1 MPLKNSKVFLVI
13 VAIAGIGL
21 GAVGLRLIQVRWRSY
36 DPVHS
41 AELIPQEALMAM
53 FVSPNSPGVHQLEEF
68 GNRQTRQ
75 LISRNLNQ
83 IKQQSL
89 SSTRLNFDRDL
100 QPWIGGIM
108 VALLPTSEEL
118 DLLMVIGIKDPLR
131 AWMFQRKFKQ
141 QPNLQQI
148 EREYRGVQMT
158 EYIEPGGKQYYVAVL
173 NHHVVIAAQ
182 LAPVKRAIDTFL
194 GEPALAQ
201 AEGIVETFLDSAAV
215 NHPLGAAV
223 VLESQTLASLL
234 LRSPEP
240 QTQGLIEI
248 ISGLQPLQSAVM
260 AVGVEP
266 NGIRVRVV
274 SQFDPQTEFDS
285 ENPELTSLID
295 RFPSDTVALLQG
307 QGINQIWSKLLKHA
321 DENEEIAQWV
331 DRVRQGL
338 KSINLDADRDV
349 LGWMDGDFALGAISS
364 DEGILAPFGLGGVL
378 LLETSDRPSAE
389 RMLAQLDATIAN
401 SQPPVNIE
409 QRIIEDIEVT
419 EWLDPQQGT
428 LFGHGWLTDKL
439 LFIAFGEPVVEIM
452 TKLPNAPLPENP
464 QFQRIT
470 SALPRANLSYMY
482 LDIEQL
488 ISWATGYLLAAP
500 AAALQPSVLN
510 VLTSVEGVGVSVVY
524 TEPLTTEVE
533 MLWVLKSVTKE

>member
-13 VAIAGIGL
+13 VAIAGIAL
-21 GAVGLRLIQVRWRSY
+21 GAVGLGLMQVRRRSY
-36 DPVHS
+36 DPVNS
-41 AELIPQEALMAM
+41 AELIPQEALMAV
-53 FVSPNSPGVHQLEEF
+53 FVSPNSAGGNLLQEF

-100 QPWIGGIM
+100 QPWISGIM

-118 DLLMVIGIKDPLR
+118 DLLMVVGIKDPLR

-148 EREYRGVQMT
+148 EREYRGVQIT
-158 EYIEPGGKQYYVAVL
+158 EYIEPGAKQYYVAVL

-182 LAPVKRAIDTFL
+182 QAPVKRSIDTLL
-194 GEPALAQ
+194 GKPALAQ

-223 VLESQTLASLL
+223 VLESQMLVKGLVS
-234 LRSPEP
+234 SPEL
-240 QTQGLIEI
+240 QTQGFLKI
-248 ISGLQPLQSAVM
+248 ISQFQPLQSAVM

-274 SQFDPQTEFDS
+274 SQFDPQTEFES
-285 ENPELTSLID
+285 QNPELTSLIN

-307 QGINQIWSKLLKHA
+307 QGINQIWSQLLKIA
-321 DENEEIAQWV
+321 DEDDQIAQWV
-331 DRVRQGL
+331 KRVRQGL
-338 KSINLDADRDV
+338 KSINLDADQDV
-349 LGWMDGDFALGAISS
+349 LGWMDGDFAVGAISS

-378 LLETSDRPSAE
+378 LLETSDRSSAE
-389 RMLAQLDATIAN
+389 RMLAQLDGTIAN

-419 EWLDPQQGT
+419 EWIDPQQGT
-428 LFGHGWLTDKL
+428 LFGHGWLTNKL
-439 LFIAFGEPVVEIM
+439 LFIGFGEPIVEIM
-452 TKLPNAPLPENP
+452 TKLPHAPLPENP
-464 QFQRIT
+464 QFQTIT
-470 SALPRANLSYMY
+470 SALPQPNLSYMY

-524 TEPLTTEVE
+524 AEPLTTEVE